1 MQISASIVVEGDV
14 QRLINSLPQDPFVHK
29 DNHAQFAAALTLPI
43 LQHTLD
49 SHLKE
54 VAQGKSLRIKR
65 LYEKLVETVSVDTKY
80 NLAPESGPR
89 RSDAYTQS
97 IGQLLETFPW
107 ETYLQKENDAFAPYT
122 HFIELFKVFE
132 QFSFHYYNHLALK
145 PHSFNSAKDALAFER
160 TVRWA
165 QEKELGLFQG
175 EYCLKKLYDFDAEGK
190 RVEKPTKRYGLTAQV
205 PTNVTDQIIQTYS
218 WPHGSHL
225 FGIPDREPWLTDPNK
240 LFVSPDYP

>member
-1 MQISASIVVEGDV
+1 MQISAQIVIEGNI
-14 QRLINSLPQDPFVHK
+14 QAIINSFPQDPFVHK
-29 DNHAQFAAALTLPI
+29 EEHIQFATALTPQI

-49 SHLKE
+49 VHLQK
-54 VAQGKSLRIKR
+54 VSQGKSLKIKT
-65 LYEKLVETVSVDTKY
+65 LFETVRDSVLNDPKYNFPPENGSQRSQAYVKSVDK
-80 NLAPESGPR
+80 
-89 RSDAYTQS
+89 
-97 IGQLLETFPW
+97 LLTTFPW
-107 ETYLQKENDAFAPYT
+107 ETYLQKENEAFVPFSR
-122 HFIELFKVFE
+122 FIELFKVFE

-145 PHSFNSAKDALAFER
+145 PNSFNSAKDALAFER

-175 EYCLKKLYDFDAEGK
+175 EYCLKMFYDFDTEGK